1 MKTKYL
7 MIGAG
12 ISNLTFAN
20 YVKKDYLIAEKENE
34 VGGYCRTIR
43 KNGYVWDYAGH
54 FFHFKTEEFKK
65 KFLDKVPA
73 EDIITQEKCTKIL
86 YKNNL
91 VDYPFQMLS
100 LIHI

>member
-54 FFHFKTEEFKK
+54 FFHFKT
-65 KFLDKVPA
+65 A
-73 EDIITQEKCTKIL
+73 ELFFIRT
-86 YKNNL
+86 
-91 VDYPFQMLS
+91 
-100 LIHI
+100 HIATAFPTGLE